1 MTDINAFI
9 KLTNSEDVIVSGNK
23 ADTSRP
29 FIDADNVKKLTI
41 DGNELVKNLSHADI
55 DVIKNI
61 ILNDID
67 EKLDLAK
74 GQNGNKVFDGLLQFL
89 SSTSSGLLLGY
100 LKSKGLIE

>member
-9 KLTNSEDVIVSGNK
+9 KVTNSKDIILKGNK
-23 ADTSRP
+23 TDGSRP
-29 FIDADNVKKLTI
+29 FLDADNVEKLTL
-41 DGNELVKNLSHADI
+41 DGNELIKRLSNDDI
-55 DVIKNI
+55 DEIKNI
-61 ILNDID
+61 ILNDFD
-67 EKLDLAK
+67 DKLDLAK